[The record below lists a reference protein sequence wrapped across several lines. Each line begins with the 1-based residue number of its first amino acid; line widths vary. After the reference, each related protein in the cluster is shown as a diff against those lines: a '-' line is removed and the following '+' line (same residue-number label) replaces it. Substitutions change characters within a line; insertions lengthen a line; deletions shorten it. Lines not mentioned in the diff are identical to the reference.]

1 MELQNQRFCGT
12 QLNSTSRVVSFSEDG
27 SVKFLFRTDGGGSAT
42 SKGFSLNYTA
52 VECLDGNM
60 PSTSTISSVLES
72 SSTLETLSSTIGTS
86 ESKTSVK
93 TVKSEGVLPGGRKK
107 VNSGGKSSKTSEKE
121 APTKGGGRNGIYYY
135 RDPCF
140 KVFNA
145 KVFNITS
152 EATAVNGSYPGNLG
166 NFLKTLPNFLI
177 LTLFFI

>member
-1 MELQNQRFCGT
+1 MELQNQRFCGS

-52 VECLDGNM
+52 VECLDGNV
-60 PSTSTISSVLES
+60 PIISTSTISSVLES
-72 SSTLETLSSTIGTS
+72 SSTLESLSSTIGTS

-107 VNSGGKSSKTSEKE
+107 VNSSSKSSKTSEKG
-121 APTKGGGRNGIYYY
+121 ASTKEGSRNGIYYY

-152 EATAVNGSYPGNLG
+152 EVTAVNGSYPGNLG
-166 NFLKTLPNFLI
+166 NSHLNLLIKLFNFL
-177 LTLFFI
+177 T

>member
-1 MELQNQRFCGT
+1 MELQNQRFCGS

-52 VECLDGNM
+52 VECLDGNV
-60 PSTSTISSVLES
+60 PIISTSTISSVLSES
-72 SSTLETLSSTIGTS
+72 SSTLESLSSTIGTS

-93 TVKSEGVLPGGRKK
+93 TVKSEGVPGGRKK
-107 VNSGGKSSKTSEKE
+107 VNSGGKSLKTSEKE
-121 APTKGGGRNGIYYY
+121 ASTKGGGRNGIYYY

-152 EATAVNGSYPGNLG
+152 EVTAVNGSYPGNLG
-166 NFLKTLPNFLI
+166 NSF
-177 LTLFFI
+177 